1 MDSDI
6 LKLILIP
13 VIAGVIGYA
22 TNWVA
27 VKMLFYPVRFVGV
40 RVPLLRYLASFLP
53 RRMQQVP
60 GLPQGGIGW
69 QGIIPSRAA
78 KMGSIS
84 VDKGIAKLGSP
95 SEFYEQLEPEAIAE
109 HILDTSRE
117 DIRELVERILR
128 REHPT
133 LWRDL
138 PPQIQEAVHERVQE
152 SLPAIIREVTDD
164 IGHNIEHL
172 MDVKLMVIRH
182 IEANPELANR
192 IFLEVGQKELRFII
206 NSGFLFG
213 FLLGLPQ
220 VPLFIALD
228 AWWILPIGGVL
239 VGYLTNFIALRVI
252 FEPIEPRRVG
262 PVKVQGLFL
271 RRQPEVADVYAKVI
285 ADDVV
290 TLGNMG
296 QEMLHGPQ
304 SDRTRRL
311 IERRL
316 HPAID
321 RSIGL
326 ARPAVRVAVGTR
338 EYDAIRSA
346 LATEAVD
353 YTLTP
358 LSHPGFN
365 EQQSARV
372 RALLAERMRE
382 LPAKDFSELL
392 RSAVEEDEWMLI
404 MLGAVLGFLAGWAQ
418 VALVF

>member
-1 MDSDI
+1 
-6 LKLILIP
+6 
-13 VIAGVIGYA
+13 
-22 TNWVA
+22 
-27 VKMLFYPVRFVGV
+27 VK
-40 RVPLLRYLASFLP
+40 
-53 RRMQQVP
+53 
-60 GLPQGGIGW
+60 I
-69 QGIIPSRAA
+69 
-78 KMGSIS
+78 
-84 VDKGIAKLGSP
+84 
-95 SEFYEQLEPEAIAE
+95 
-109 HILDTSRE
+109 
-117 DIRELVERILR
+117 
-128 REHPT
+128 
-133 LWRDL
+133 
-138 PPQIQEAVHERVQE
+138 
-152 SLPAIIREVTDD
+152 
-164 IGHNIEHL
+164 
-172 MDVKLMVIRH
+172 
-182 IEANPELANR
+182 
-192 IFLEVGQKELRFII
+192 
-206 NSGFLFG
+206 
-213 FLLGLPQ
+213 
-220 VPLFIALD
+220 
-228 AWWILPIGGVL
+228 
-239 VGYLTNFIALRVI
+239 
-252 FEPIEPRRVG
+252 
-262 PVKVQGLFL
+262 QGLFL

>member
-1 MDSDI
+1 VDADT

-27 VKMLFYPVRFVGV
+27 VKMLFYPVQFVGV
-40 RVPLLRYLASFLP
+40 RIPLLRYLASFLP
-53 RRMQQVP
+53 RRLQQVP

-84 VDKGIAKLGSP
+84 VDKGIAKLGTP

-128 REHPT
+128 REHPA

-138 PPQIQEAVHERVQE
+138 PPQIKEAVHERVQE

-192 IFLEVGQKELRFII
+192 IFLEVGQRELRFIVR
-206 NSGFLFG
+206 SGFGFG
-213 FLLGLPQ
+213 VLLGLPQ
-220 VPLFIALD
+220 VPLFAALEY
-228 AWWILPIGGVL
+228 WWILPIGGVL
-239 VGYLTNFIALRVI
+239 VAYLTNWLALRVI
-252 FEPIEPRRVG
+252 FNPIEPRKVG
-262 PVKVQGLFL
+262 PLTIQGLFL
-271 RRQPEVADVYAKVI
+271 RRQPEVAEVYSKVI
-285 ADDVV
+285 ADHVV
-290 TLGNMG
+290 TLSNMG
-296 QEMLHGPQ
+296 EELLHGPQ
-304 SDRTRRL
+304 SDRTRRMIQL
-311 IERRL
+311 RL
-316 HPAID
+316 RPAVD
-321 RSIGL
+321 RGLGL

-338 EYDAIRSA
+338 EYDAIRES
-346 LATEAVD
+346 LATEAVE
-353 YTLTP
+353 YTMTP
-358 LSHPGFN
+358 LSDPDFKRRQGD
-365 EQQSARV
+365 AV
-372 RALLAERMRE
+372 RELLVERMRE
-382 LPAKDFSELL
+382 LPAPDFAELL
-392 RSAVEEDEWMLI
+392 RSAVKEDEWLLI
-404 MLGAVLGFLAGWAQ
+404 LLGAVLGFFAGWGQ
-418 VALVF
+418 VALLF